1 MKLKRWKILWVYSFW
16 CSPIS
21 FRISLYLSICMCA
34 RWPLLSYL
42 SLLIP
47 LPSLLPHPSKLRS
60 PMTAFIP
67 EPQIVGSSESVPGAE
82 HKMGVT
88 QMSFLPSRVW
98 ESRKHIDTNVIITP
112 SSLDMG
118 HVGTDPS
125 ATSTHSKRIGLAE
138 NAQKAFL
145 KRCHEATWMPFSVM
159 IVGGGENITK
169 WPDSHFSSTFWRL
182 KSYSQALFQT

>member
-34 RWPLLSYL
+34 KWPLLSYL
-42 SLLIP
+42 SLVI
-47 LPSLLPHPSKLRS
+47 SLLILPPHPSKLRS

-67 EPQIVGSSESVPGAE
+67 EPQIVGSSDSIPGAE
-82 HKMGVT
+82 HKVVVT
-88 QMSFLPSRVW
+88 QMNSLPSRVW
-98 ESRKHIDTNVIITP
+98 KSRKHIDTNVIITP
-112 SSLDMG
+112 SSLDTG

-125 ATSTHSKRIGLAE
+125 ATSTHSRRIGHAE
-138 NAQKAFL
+138 NAQKASL